1 MSIISDPSA
10 ILPAMTAVASVVYYV
25 MITRKQGTKNED
37 IESLAAYGYNYFPMP
52 SASAWITEIGQL
64 VPRWPTEHME
74 EMTRVKKNDLP
85 DFTTTG
91 EGTLFDER

>member
-1 MSIISDPSA
+1 
-10 ILPAMTAVASVVYYV
+10 
-25 MITRKQGTKNED
+25 
-37 IESLAAYGYNYFPMP
+37 MP
-52 SASAWITEIGQL
+52 SASAWVTEIGQL